1 MTNIRQFWY
10 DVKTEMK
17 KVSWPM
23 RNEVMQTTI
32 IVIIAIFFFALY
44 LYAADQFFTYVIH
57 GLEWVAKKIF

>member
-23 RNEVMQTTI
+23 RHEVMQTTI
-32 IVIIAIFFFALY
+32 IV
-44 LYAADQFFTYVIH
+44 
-57 GLEWVAKKIF
+57 